1 MRNAKYQIN
10 FRGGKY
16 AGKRQYFPI
25 SQDKLEE
32 ILGSFKFD
40 VDGRNYAWLGH
51 IAGQN
56 RGDKADELYIDKKKR
71 LLKFEC
77 KNKKTANK
85 CAEYFKLPLPFPD
98 FR

>member
-1 MRNAKYQIN
+1 MRNARYQVN
-10 FRGGKY
+10 FREGEY

-25 SQDKLEE
+25 SQERLEQ

-40 VDGRNYAWLGH
+40 VDGKSYVWLGH

-56 RGDKADELYIDKKKR
+56 KGETADGLYIDKKKE

-85 CAEYFKLPLPFPD
+85 CLKYFHLK
-98 FR
+98 